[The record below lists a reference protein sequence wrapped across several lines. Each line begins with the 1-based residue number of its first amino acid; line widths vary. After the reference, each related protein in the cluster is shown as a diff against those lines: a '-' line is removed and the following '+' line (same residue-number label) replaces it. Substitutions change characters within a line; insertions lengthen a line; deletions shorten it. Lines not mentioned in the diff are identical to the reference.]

1 MTLNQHVWISVS
13 RRGYMH
19 FVMHVQRSV
28 KSVMSVE
35 RKAKR
40 MYYRYVERVRQCKRV
55 FEPHRMRGYG
65 RFLRRPRA
73 LFASLGAA
81 ALSRTHRSRHGLHGV
96 VAAFT
101 LSLLF
106 RFRARLL
113 PFFLAPITIFAI

>member
-19 FVMHVQRSV
+19 FVMHVKRSV
-28 KSVMSVE
+28 KSVM
-35 RKAKR
+35 RGKAKR
-40 MYYRYVERVRQCKRV
+40 MHYRFVERVRQCKRV

-65 RFLRRPRA
+65 RFSRRPRA

-81 ALSRTHRSRHGLHGV
+81 ALSRTHRSRRGLHGV